1 MALPFKK
8 NRPIEMSLR
17 RFLDNPA
24 GPGSAFLASR
34 QIIKS
39 GMNMAFIK
47 LLQKHRNQ
55 FFAVPYTYPDGS
67 ILFHVRVPSED
78 FATNRL
84 FYDVLVQIDNNPDYR
99 YSLRKARFFSNSP
112 SFVYTYAYVFYHSD
126 LMIEELAG
134 KLPGQSLSQ
143 APSIRNPVETLGYEK
158 SIYVAARYL
167 IDGFIL
173 NDPYIQRFGK
183 PINAIT
189 QNQLFSQIASAEKI
203 VQIYALGRELMAK
216 TRKRE
221 VNQERR
227 QQRERLRQEFISNAR
242 KNKPKSTG
250 FIFKRTP
257 RSKITP
263 KKAVRSLMND

>member
-8 NRPIEMSLR
+8 NRPVEMSLR

-47 LLQKHRNQ
+47 LLQRYRNQ
-55 FFAVPYTYPDGS
+55 FFAVPYIYPDGS
-67 ILFHVRVPSED
+67 IMFHVRVPSED
-78 FATNRL
+78 FDVNKL
-84 FYDVLVQIDNNPDYR
+84 YYDVLIQIENNPDFR
-99 YSLRKARFFSNSP
+99 YALRRARFFSNSP

-126 LMIEELAG
+126 LMIEDLAG
-134 KLPGQSLSQ
+134 KLPGQSLNQ

-158 SIYVAARYL
+158 SIYIAARYL
-167 IDGFIL
+167 IDGFVL
-173 NDPYIQRFGK
+173 NDAYIQRFGK
-183 PINAIT
+183 QINAIT
-189 QNQLFSQIASAEKI
+189 QNQLFAQIASAEKI
-203 VQIYALGRELMAK
+203 VQIYALGKELQAK
-216 TRKRE
+216 TRRRE

-227 QQRERLRQEFISNAR
+227 RQREKLRQEFVADAR
-242 KNKPKSTG
+242 RNRPKSTG
-250 FIFKRTP
+250 FIFRRTP

-263 KKAVRSLMND
+263 RGAVRSLTND